1 MNDALAA
8 SAYDAIQQ
16 QKINFA
22 KSMGFELDDTA
33 QDVAD
38 EIADTATDG
47 TDIEPENVD
56 VDGRKPEDPPTD
68 EVEQPTAELETE
80 EQPEEQTDETDKAEE
95 INKVDFLCE
104 ENEGKKNYF
113 IEGVF
118 LQSEIKNRNNRM
130 YPQKTL
136 AREVAKYDENY
147 IQKGRALGEL
157 GHPDGPSIN
166 LDRVSHKILSLR
178 EDGNNF
184 IGKAKLLDT
193 PMGKVAKSLL
203 DEGVKLG
210 VSSRGMGSIRKEEN
224 CNVVMDDFML
234 ATAADIV
241 ADPSAPDAFVDGIME
256 GKEWVWDNGILKE
269 SAVAEIKQEID
280 QATLINLQERK
291 VSAFETFLKSL

>member
-1 MNDALAA
+1 MRL
-8 SAYDAIQQ
+8 I
-16 QKINFA
+16 
-22 KSMGFELDDTA
+22 
-33 QDVAD
+33 
-38 EIADTATDG
+38 
-47 TDIEPENVD
+47 
-56 VDGRKPEDPPTD
+56 
-68 EVEQPTAELETE
+68 
-80 EQPEEQTDETDKAEE
+80 AEE
-95 INKVDFLCE
+95 INNVDFLCE

-113 IEGVF
+113 IEGIF
-118 LQSEIKNRNNRM
+118 LQAELKNRNNRM
-130 YPQKTL
+130 YPLKTL
-136 AREVAKYDENY
+136 SKEVAKYDENY

-166 LDRVSHKILSLR
+166 LDRVSHKIMSLK

-256 GKEWVWDNGILKE
+256 GKEWVWDNGVLKE
-269 SAVAEIKQEID
+269 STVAQIKTEID
-280 QATLINLQERK
+280 HATLINLQERK
-291 VSAFETFLKSL
+291 VSAFESFLKSL